1 MRITFIVA
9 MDKKQGIGYRNQ
21 MPWHLPADLQHFK
34 KLTMGKP
41 ILMGRKT
48 HASIGRPLPGRT
60 NVVITRDKAYKAPG
74 CQIFTSLDSALDS
87 FKAQAEIMVI
97 GGATL
102 FAQLLSQAERMYIT
116 RIEGLF
122 LADVYFPQWDA
133 AAWRITAQEKHHAD
147 EKNPYDYTFFTYER
161 LDS

>member
-9 MDKKQGIGYRNQ
+9 MDNNRGIGYQNQ

-60 NVVITRDKAYKAPG
+60 NVVITRDKAYNAPS
-74 CQIFTSLDSALDS
+74 CEIFTSLDSALAA
-87 FKAQAEIMVI
+87 FKTSAEIMVI

-102 FAQLLSQAERMYIT
+102 FAQLLPQAERMYIT
-116 RIEGLF
+116 RIDEIF
-122 LADVYFPQWDA
+122 PADVYFPSWDA
-133 AAWRITAQEKHHAD
+133 AAWRIIAQEPHHAD
-147 EKNPYDYTFFTYER
+147 ERNPYDYTFFTYER
-161 LDS
+161 L